1 MAEGETE
8 ASKTKE
14 KRGVARGGGGGP
26 PRGEQ
31 RDAAAGPANP
41 GGARSGSGIRWM
53 PSFTREQELSD

>member
-14 KRGVARGGGGGP
+14 KRGGGP